1 MKHRRKGSPQRKPE
15 AGRPDIPGYGIAK
28 SKRGLLRWNWARTR
42 LTRAHNYWIATV
54 NHGGGAHLMPVWGV
68 WMDEAFWF
76 STGRKTRKARNLG
89 RESRCV
95 IAPEG
100 AREAVIVEGVAR
112 RNRDAGMR
120 RKFNRAYQK
129 KYKWD
134 MADDPNPVFRVRPRL
149 AFAFIEKASLFTS
162 TATRW
167 RFQG

>member
-1 MKHRRKGSPQRKPE
+1 M
-15 AGRPDIPGYGIAK
+15 PGYGIAK
-28 SKRGLLRWNWARTR
+28 TGRGLLPWSWACKR

-54 NHGGGAHLMPVWGV
+54 KPESGAHLMPVWGI
-68 WMDEAFWF
+68 WMHDAFWF
-76 STGRKTRKARNLG
+76 STGRKTRKARNLAADP
-89 RESRCV
+89 RCV

-112 RNRDAGMR
+112 RNRDAGL
-120 RKFNRAYQK
+120 RKEFNRAYKK

-149 AFAFIEKASLFTS
+149 AFAFIERADLFTS

-167 RFQG
+167 RF